1 MTIQQIIKKTETLNK
16 EDFQNLFFE
25 LLKKA
30 NTQYNIKIYL
40 NEYKTDN
47 KFIEKPKQEQANKRK
62 WKHLGKHSF
71 GGKLDNINI
80 RDYAYE

>member
-1 MTIQQIIKKTETLNK
+1 MTIQQIIKQTETLNK

-30 NTQYNIKIYL
+30 NTQYNFKIYVS
-40 NEYKTDN
+40 NYIHDN
-47 KFIEKPKQEQANKRK
+47 QPVKKNKQKNINLE
-62 WKHLGKHSF
+62 HF
-71 GGKLDNINI
+71 GSIDLKGSLDNVNI